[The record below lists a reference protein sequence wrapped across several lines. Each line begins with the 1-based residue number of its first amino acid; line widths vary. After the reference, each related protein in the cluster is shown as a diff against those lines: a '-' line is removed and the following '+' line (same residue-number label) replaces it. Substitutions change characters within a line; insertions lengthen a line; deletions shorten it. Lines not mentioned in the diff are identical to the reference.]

1 MNFSLIGY
9 ILKIHFK
16 QTGPIKNVIPGRL
29 NFKSFCL
36 GQIMP
41 PYIYDICVSIDRTLK
56 LRSNLSVSTVLGEES
71 PSVVNR
77 SLHASYLDDDL

>member
-1 MNFSLIGY
+1 
-9 ILKIHFK
+9 
-16 QTGPIKNVIPGRL
+16 
-29 NFKSFCL
+29 
-36 GQIMP
+36 MP

-56 LRSNLSVSTVLGEES
+56 LRSNLSVSTVFGEES